1 MQDKKRTVETKMVHS
16 EYKAPDDFEAF
27 PPAVYRA
34 STIFFPDVESLRER
48 RWQEKAFYTYGTHG
62 TPTTYTLEGRL
73 AEIEN
78 ADYCRVVP
86 SGLSALT
93 VVNFAFLQAGDDVL
107 MPENIYSPNREFVE
121 WLEKRFQITARFYR
135 PMIGA
140 DIEKEI
146 KPNTKL
152 IWVEAPGSVSMEVED
167 IPLIS
172 EIAHRHN
179 LIVALDNTW
188 SAGIYYDGFAHGAD
202 VIVQALTKY
211 QSGGGDVLM
220 GAVLTKDRVLNK
232 KIEFAHMI
240 LGLSVGADDVN
251 LVLRNLPSLKVRIDA
266 HGASALAIAKWLR
279 DRPEIDKVLHPA
291 FEDCPG
297 HAIWKRDFTGASGLF
312 SVIFKPEY
320 TEAQI
325 DAFVNQLQLFKIG
338 YSWGGPVSLCLPY
351 RMNEMRDTW
360 AHKGQ
365 LVRFNIGFENT
376 EELIQD
382 IAQSLS
388 GWTR

>member
-1 MQDKKRTVETKMVHS
+1 MQDKKPSVETNLVHS
-16 EYKAPDDFEAF
+16 AYQAPEGFEAF

-34 STIFFPDVESLRER
+34 STIFFPDVAALRSR
-48 RWQEKAFYTYGTHG
+48 RWQEKEFYTYGTHG
-62 TPTTYTLEGRL
+62 TPTTYTLEARL
-73 AEIEN
+73 AEIEG

-121 WLEKRFQITARFYR
+121 WMEKRFNITARFYQ

-140 DIEKEI
+140 DIEREI

-152 IWVEAPGSVSMEVED
+152 IWVETPGSVSMEVDD
-167 IPLIS
+167 IPAICAV
-172 EIAHRHN
+172 AHKHGA
-179 LIVALDNTW
+179 LVALDNTW
-188 SAGIYYDGFAHGAD
+188 SAGIYYKGFEHGAD

-211 QSGGGDVLM
+211 QSGAADVLM
-220 GAVLTKDRVLNK
+220 GAVLTKDRALNK

-251 LVLRNLPSLKVRIDA
+251 LILRSLPSLKVRLDA
-266 HGASALAIAKWLR
+266 HGASALSIAQWLSQ
-279 DRPEIDKVLHPA
+279 RPEIAKVLHPA

-297 HAIWKRDFTGASGLF
+297 HAIWKRDFTGSSGLF
-312 SVIFKPEY
+312 SVIFKPDF

-325 DAFVNQLQLFKIG
+325 DQFVNALSLFKIG

-360 AHKGQ
+360 HQEGQ
-365 LVRFNIGFENT
+365 LVRFNVGFES
-376 EELIQD
+376 EQDLITD
-382 IAQSLS
+382 IEQALKAM
-388 GWTR
+388 